1 MYYMFY
7 GEGWSNAKKIYLV
20 LERLRGIPGK
30 PARWAKAQLAD
41 YAWDYT
47 AQKVRDTPLIPEWK
61 VFWEALSKEFLDP
74 RIRENALNKIN
85 NHWQGK
91 ETAREFIEQ
100 LERWR
105 MEAGEHGEAYDP
117 HFVHHLKFRMDG
129 PLVEKLAMDKN
140 PPTTYSEWKDQLI
153 QLDDH
158 SRDFE
163 KIRAVVKTKAN
174 TSSAHR
180 PQPRIPAKP
189 APQQQELPMG
199 EPMDIGRSKTGGKCY
214 NCGETGHFARDCPQK
229 RDKAKQFVRRL
240 APLDRYHMA
249 RALEMLKE
257 SDFVGP
263 EDEEDDDELFLQAG
277 Q

>member
-1 MYYMFY
+1 MYFMFY
-7 GEGWSNAKKIYLV
+7 GENWSSAKKIYCV
-20 LERLRGIPGK
+20 LERLRGIAGK

-47 AQKVRDTPLIPEWK
+47 TQKARATPVVPEWD

-74 RIRENALNKIN
+74 RIREEALENIRKQF
-85 NHWQGK
+85 QGK
-91 ETAREFIEQ
+91 ETAKEFIEQ
-100 LERWR
+100 MERWR
-105 MEAGEHGEAYDP
+105 MEAGEHGEAYDS
-117 HFVHHLKFRMDG
+117 HFIHHLKMRMHQT
-129 PLVEKLAMDKN
+129 LIEKIVTM
-140 PPTTYSEWKDQLI
+140 PGSPTTYADLK
-153 QLDDH
+153 
-158 SRDFE
+158 E
-163 KIRAVVKTKAN
+163 KIINLDEQNRLFAQMRSERPKAN
-174 TSSAHR
+174 SSFAHR
-180 PQPRIPAKP
+180 PQPRIQARP

-199 EPMDIGRSKTGGKCY
+199 EPMDIGRSKTSGKCY
-214 NCGETGHFARDCPQK
+214 NCGELGHFARECPQK

-263 EDEEDDDELFLQAG
+263 EDDEEDELFPPAG